1 MKKLLSLLM
10 AIACFCSLVIFTA
23 CDGSGNSSASNSASP
38 SGSTA
43 SASSD
48 SPSNSSTPDSTAP
61 DSTASDSANGD
72 NAGDSDQ
79 NEGETETLPVIQ
91 IKSNVTPFT
100 EDRTENIT
108 IRSVPKTDT
117 EFDVENFDFSF
128 EYSQAVLRRIEL
140 RTDNI
145 DNVFAFFD
153 AKLRKF
159 PSHRNGLLMLL
170 NADDVEGWSVS
181 YEIIHKFSNVIG
193 SSLNDTFEIRCYIDG
208 YIQLPDGR
216 EYYTIASFTPTQLMQ
231 EASWGTE
238 WYYESQDPLRYI
250 CHDGDEFLSKSY
262 FAYPK
267 TALGSGDPPNT
278 HCTLAIYY
286 QSDNAENPYKENMV
300 PSNFNYYYANLQVN
314 IRDGWMDNPNNNPEL
329 TEEEAQLVYGQLY
342 EAIKNSFVV
351 YDYEHYS
358 KQFDKEK

>member
-1 MKKLLSLLM
+1 MKKLLLILM

-23 CDGSGNSSASNSASP
+23 CDGSGNSSASNFASP

-48 SPSNSSTPDSTAP
+48 SPSDSSTPDSTAP
-61 DSTASDSANGD
+61 DSTASDSTSGD

-79 NEGETETLPVIQ
+79 NEGDTQTLPVIQ

-128 EYSQAVLRRIEL
+128 EYSKADLSRIEL

-159 PSHRNGLLMLL
+159 PSHRNGLLMLP
-170 NADDVEGWSVS
+170 NANDVEGWNVS
-181 YEIIHKFSNVIG
+181 YEITHEFSYDIVNEYD
-193 SSLNDTFEIRCYIDG
+193 LNDIFKIRCQMEG

-216 EYYTIASFTPTQLMQ
+216 EYYTYISFTPITIIS
-231 EASWGTE
+231 ECATGSYFGDD
-238 WYYESQDPLRYI
+238 SSVRYV
-250 CHDGDEFLSKSY
+250 CYDGDEFLSKSY
-262 FAYPK
+262 LAYPK
-267 TALGSGDPPNT
+267 TSLGSGIPSNT
-278 HCTLAIYY
+278 WCDLGIYY

-300 PSNFNYYYANLQVN
+300 PSNYRYYYADIFIN
-314 IRDGWMDNPNNNPEL
+314 IYDALRYNPNNNPEL

-342 EAIKNSFVV
+342 ETIKNSFVV